1 MHFEQPI
8 YKWLNKLCGLY
19 SNNAAINCADCHLG
33 WMTFVEFLEW
43 FPMMDLYQTL
53 VARPHCVQPS
63 QCRSWG
69 KNPWVATTITATK
82 LMFAAEMLRHFA
94 AEIWNSLCNLICS
107 SSYKTWKCCNK
118 LKFTI
123 PRFRRRFCFFLVNSC
138 KDCWRF
144 LSLLL
149 ELFFSSS
156 AFFWHFYNKSAIS
169 NLYLLWIGSS
179 VYWPQDLKSIP
190 LLMYDWW
197 PLMFNKEGSK

>member
-1 MHFEQPI
+1 MGMHFEQRI

-53 VARPHCVQPS
+53 VVRPHCVQPS

-123 PRFRRRFCFFLVNSC
+123 PRFRRRFCFFLVSSC

-149 ELFFSSS
+149 ELFFLLLPFSDISTIRVQFPIFTFCES
-156 AFFWHFYNKSAIS
+156 ARQST
-169 NLYLLWIGSS
+169 
-179 VYWPQDLKSIP
+179 DLKTWSQFP
-190 LLMYDWW
+190 
-197 PLMFNKEGSK
+197 F

>member
-1 MHFEQPI
+1 MR
-8 YKWLNKLCGLY
+8 LY
-19 SNNAAINCADCHLG
+19 SNSAAINCANCHLG

-63 QCRSWG
+63 QNVGLEAKTLGWPPPS
-69 KNPWVATTITATK
+69 PTSK

-118 LKFTI
+118 LKLTI
-123 PRFRRRFCFFLVNSC
+123 PRFRRRFCFFLVSSC

-149 ELFFSSS
+149 GFF
-156 AFFWHFYNKSAIS
+156 
-169 NLYLLWIGSS
+169 LLL
-179 VYWPQDLKSIP
+179 PFLTFLQ
-190 LLMYDWW
+190 
-197 PLMFNKEGSK
+197 

>member
-1 MHFEQPI
+1 MQIVIWVEWPL
-8 YKWLNKLCGLY
+8 LNSSNDFQWWIFPKLWWQGLTVC
-19 SNNAAINCADCHLG
+19 SPANVGLEAKTLG
-33 WMTFVEFLEW
+33 W
-43 FPMMDLYQTL
+43 P
-53 VARPHCVQPS
+53 PPS
-63 QCRSWG
+63 PTR
-69 KNPWVATTITATK
+69 

-123 PRFRRRFCFFLVNSC
+123 PRFRRRFCFFLVSSC